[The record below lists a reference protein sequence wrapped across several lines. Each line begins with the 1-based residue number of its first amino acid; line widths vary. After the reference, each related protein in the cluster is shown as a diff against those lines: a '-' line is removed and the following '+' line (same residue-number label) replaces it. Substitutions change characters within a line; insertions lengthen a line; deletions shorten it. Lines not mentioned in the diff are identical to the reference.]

1 MISSGM
7 PSTVEAD
14 LRGRCPVPPIRWCS
28 RTPRRRGGWSPARGR
43 HVEVRDDAPP
53 ATSTSAGTATASE
66 TAIVMAMRGP
76 SLQWGAESQDVV
88 SADGQLRTRWRR
100 MDVGQQAL
108 LTVAHLRGSTP
119 IWPAESG
126 SPPIRSVVVCAK
138 PSIRWRRWPT
148 RADATK
154 VARAKAFVIFD
165 GTLSRDRR
173 GRHDRRPGPA
183 PLLRETV

>member
-1 MISSGM
+1 VPGA
-7 PSTVEAD
+7 AD
-14 LRGRCPVPPIRWCS
+14 PVVFL
-28 RTPRRRGGWSPARGR
+28 TPRRRGGWSPARGR
-43 HVEVRDDAPP
+43 HVEVGNDAPP
-53 ATSTSAGTATASE
+53 AMATSAGTATASE

-126 SPPIRSVVVCAK
+126 SPPIRSVVCRR
-138 PSIRWRRWPT
+138 PRRHRPLGRRWRRH
-148 RADATK
+148 
-154 VARAKAFVIFD
+154 
-165 GTLSRDRR
+165 RR
-173 GRHDRRPGPA
+173 CVGLAAERRCW
-183 PLLRETV
+183 L